1 MEQSYTPGPPYGGQA
16 PMGPPPKN
24 WLVESILVTLFCCLP
39 LGIVGIIN
47 ASKVNSSLAVGDY
60 AGAQAASLE
69 AGKWVKYGLI
79 AGIVVGVLYAVLVMV
94 MGVGGAMLGG
104 MRGGQ

>member
-1 MEQSYTPGPPYGGQA
+1 MEQPYTPGPPYGGQA

-47 ASKVNSSLAVGDY
+47 ASKVNSLLAVGDY
-60 AGAQAASLE
+60 AGAQAASKE

-79 AGIVVGVLYAVLVMV
+79 GGAVVIAFYVLMMVL
-94 MGVGGAMLGG
+94 GVGAGMMNG
-104 MRGGQ
+104 MRGAQ

>member
-39 LGIVGIIN
+39 LGIVAIIN

-60 AGAQAASLE
+60 AGAQAASKE

-79 AGIVVGVLYAVLVMV
+79 AGGVFVAFYILMMVL
-94 MGVGGAMLGG
+94 GVGGALMSG
-104 MRGGQ
+104 MHGGQ

>member
-1 MEQSYTPGPPYGGQA
+1 M
-16 PMGPPPKN
+16 
-24 WLVESILVTLFCCLP
+24 P

-60 AGAQAASLE
+60 AGAQAASKE

-79 AGIVVGVLYAVLVMV
+79 AGGVVVAFYILMMIL
-94 MGVGGAMLGG
+94 GVGAGMMNG
-104 MRGGQ
+104 MRGAQ